1 MREALA
7 DRLRRRPHAPVGIF
21 PTPLQMMPRLSE
33 LLARPVYFKRD
44 DLAGLAVGGSKIR
57 VLQHTAGDA
66 LERGADLFVA
76 GGYVQSNHPMQVAA
90 VGCALGIPTEMVLD
104 TTKGYEGQ
112 GNLLL
117 TLLMGVKVHYVRLG
131 SYEAIRDA
139 CARLAVRLERR
150 GRRARL
156 LTLTPEIHVLNAL
169 AYAEGFLELAR
180 QLEGTGISRADI
192 FIGSGGPTYAG
203 LVLGASASGG
213 GLRVHG
219 APPRGIGAQ
228 VERVLDIA
236 RRAAAAVG
244 LEIPLR
250 TEDVSLL
257 GRGEGVYGFTYPATM
272 RTIRMVAEAEGVFLD
287 PVYTGNVMAEM
298 LDWLKARPG
307 DGPVVFFHTGG
318 VPALF
323 AFERELMDARRLVR
337 RPGGRVW
344 RLDTK
349 NVRRVSR
356 SIESGRRRPAHNAG
370 VDAG

>member
-7 DRLRRRPHAPVGIF
+7 NRLKRRPHAPVGIF
-21 PTPLQMMPRLSE
+21 PTPLQKMPRLSE
-33 LLARPVYFKRD
+33 LLGRPVYFKRD

-66 LERGADLFVA
+66 LDRGANLFVA

-104 TTKGYEGQ
+104 TTKGYEVQ

-117 TLLMGVKVHYVRLG
+117 TTLMAVKVHYIRLG

-139 CARLAVRLERR
+139 CAHLASRLERR
-150 GRRARL
+150 GRRPRL

-169 AYAEGFLELAR
+169 AYAEGFLELAQ
-180 QLEGTGISRADI
+180 QLEETGIGRADI

-203 LVLGASASGG
+203 LVLGAAASGG

-228 VERVLDIA
+228 AERVLDIA
-236 RRAAAAVG
+236 RQAAGAVG
-244 LEIPLR
+244 LDIPLR
-250 TEDVSLL
+250 LEDVSLL
-257 GRGEGVYGFTYPATM
+257 GHGEGVYGFTYPATM
-272 RTIRMVAEAEGVFLD
+272 QAMRMVAQAEGVFLD
-287 PVYTGNVMAEM
+287 PVYTGNVMAEVRA
-298 LDWLKARPG
+298 WLKAHPG
-307 DGPVVFFHTGG
+307 DRPVVFFHTGG

-323 AFERELMDARRLVR
+323 AFDRELRDARHQAKG
-337 RPGGRVW
+337 PGSRVW
-344 RLDTK
+344 RLDGG
-349 NVRRVSR
+349 RRVAK
-356 SIESGRRRPAHNAG
+356 RR
-370 VDAG
+370 

>member
-21 PTPLQMMPRLSE
+21 PTPLQKMPRLSA

-66 LERGADLFVA
+66 LDRGATLFVA

-104 TTKGYEGQ
+104 TTKGYEVQ

-117 TLLMGVKVHYVRLG
+117 TTLMGVKVHYVRLG
-131 SYEAIRDA
+131 GYEAIRDE
-139 CARLAVRLERR
+139 CARLVVRLERR

-169 AYAEGFLELAR
+169 AYAEGFLELAQ
-180 QLEGTGISRADI
+180 QLEEAGISRADI

-203 LVLGASASGG
+203 LVLGASASGA

-228 VERVLDIA
+228 AQRVLDIA
-236 RRAAAAVG
+236 RRAAGAVG
-244 LEIPLR
+244 LDIPLR
-250 TEDVSLL
+250 SEDVSLL
-257 GRGEGVYGFTYPATM
+257 GRGEGVYGFTYPATLHA
-272 RTIRMVAEAEGVFLD
+272 IRMVAQAEGVFLD
-287 PVYTGNVMAEM
+287 PIYTGNVMAEM
-298 LDWLKARPG
+298 LARLKGHPG

-323 AFERELMDARRLVR
+323 AFDRELTGARHPARG
-337 RPGGRVW
+337 PAGRVW

-349 NVRRVSR
+349 RVRRVSR
-356 SIESGRRRPAHNAG
+356 RT
-370 VDAG
+370 